1 MIFNYYLLGQK
12 YTMHQMKT
20 VISTV
25 IRQMKIE
32 TLGCQEDIKI
42 GAQLILRPESLPDI
56 KLTRIK

>member
-1 MIFNYYLLGQK
+1 
-12 YTMHQMKT
+12 MHQMKT